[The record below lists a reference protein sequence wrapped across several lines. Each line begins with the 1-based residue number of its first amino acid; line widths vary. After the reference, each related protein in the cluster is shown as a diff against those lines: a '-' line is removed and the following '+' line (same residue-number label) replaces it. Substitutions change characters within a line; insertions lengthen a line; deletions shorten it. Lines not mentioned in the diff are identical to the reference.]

1 MTNCFFLF
9 IMVVVK
15 DVIKMKLTKKKR
27 AFAAAAS
34 AMAIFLSNSTVA
46 IAASVSAGE
55 DIRERALDEY
65 LSANGYVVAMT
76 SSAGAVVSAVKNY
89 AAEAQTVE
97 LETITETQTIAYN
110 TVKRLNEELEA
121 GKTVTVREG
130 TEGEKSVTYNVKKIN
145 GEVVSKELAGETVN
159 TQPVD
164 KIVEYGNKN
173 TAAAASVQ
181 NSGLDY
187 KYVVECTATAYD
199 MSPEENGGYGGQTAT
214 GVPLDKGVIA
224 VDPRVI
230 PLGSRVY
237 IEALDGSWSYGYAV
251 AADTGG
257 AIKGNRVD
265 LCYRTR
271 SECIQFGRRKC
282 RVYVL
287 N

>member
-1 MTNCFFLF
+1 MFA
-9 IMVVVK
+9 
-15 DVIKMKLTKKKR
+15 TKKVKARIALISAIVLIFTSNFSALAAPFTYNSIDDVR
-27 AFAAAAS
+27 AK
-34 AMAIFLSNSTVA
+34 
-46 IAASVSAGE
+46 
-55 DIRERALDEY
+55 ALGEY
-65 LSANGYVVAMT
+65 LSSDSVIVANAKVLSPEMNDKNSNLNRKVAY
-76 SSAGAVVSAVKNY
+76 KD
-89 AAEAQTVE
+89 ETV
-97 LETITETQTIAYN
+97 TEEFNFSI
-110 TVKRLNEELEA
+110 VKRLNPMLEA
-121 GKTVTVREG
+121 GTINTVQEG
-130 TEGEKSVTYNVKKIN
+130 VNGEKNVTYKVKYEK
-145 GEVVSKELAGETVN
+145 GVEVSREAVSEEIVKE
-159 TQPVD
+159 PVD

-173 TAAAASVQ
+173 ASKDAPV
-181 NSGLDY
+181 NKGMLDY
-187 KYVVECTATAYD
+187 KYVITCEATAYD
-199 MSPEENGGYGGQTAT
+199 LSAEENGGYAGQTAT

-271 SECIQFGRRKC
+271 YECIQFGRRKC

>member
-1 MTNCFFLF
+1 MLIKRKAKATVALISAAVLF
-9 IMVVVK
+9 VANTASV
-15 DVIKMKLTKKKR
+15 
-27 AFAAAAS
+27 AAAPFGYSS
-34 AMAIFLSNSTVA
+34 ADDV
-46 IAASVSAGE
+46 
-55 DIRERALDEY
+55 RAKALGEY
-65 LSANGYVVAMT
+65 LSANAVILANTNLPVINEVSGSI
-76 SSAGAVVSAVKNY
+76 SSKALYKEV
-89 AAEAQTVE
+89 TV
-97 LETITETQTIAYN
+97 TEDVNFN
-110 TVKRLNEELEA
+110 TVKRLNSSLEA
-121 GKTVTVREG
+121 GTTQTVQEGECGEKTVTYKVKYEKGIEVSREVLS
-130 TEGEKSVTYNVKKIN
+130 EEII
-145 GEVVSKELAGETVN
+145 KE
-159 TQPVD
+159 PID

-173 TAAAASVQ
+173 ASA
-181 NSGLDY
+181 NSPVNTGKLDY
-187 KYVVECTATAYD
+187 KYVLTCNATAYD
-199 MSPEENGGYGGQTAT
+199 LSAEENGGYAGQTAT

-271 SECIQFGRRKC
+271 YECIQFGRRPC